1 MRSGFFMSM
10 KKIIQINILTFLITL
25 FFCLQTIAQTARYDS
40 TVNAGIKQI
49 YGIKFPEAEKTFKSL
64 IAAYPNRPAGKFFYA
79 MIDWWKIILD
89 PDDESYDDV
98 FIKKLENVIDQ
109 CENILDKEPK
119 NVDALF
125 FKGGAIGFR
134 GRLRAY
140 RESWLKAA
148 GDGREALPIV
158 EEAAK
163 LDPKNVDVKLG
174 FGIYNYYV
182 AVLPDKYPALK
193 PIMLFFPGGNKK
205 QGIEDLEYVARDG
218 KYAKYEARYFL
229 MSIFYHYEENFTEA
243 EKYAKMLNTDFPDN
257 PSFERWQGR
266 IYAKQG
272 KSKLSSVIFSD
283 VLKKS
288 KQGLTGY
295 TYPAVKREADYYV
308 AYQFK
313 LEGKLDSARIYFK
326 DCADLSLKMNEEDSG
341 FLANSYLYLGMIYDA
356 SNERAKAVEYYN
368 KVLDM
373 KEFQNSKKLAG
384 QYLKNPYKQ

>member
-1 MRSGFFMSM
+1 MLLVISLAFVVRA
-10 KKIIQINILTFLITL
+10 N
-25 FFCLQTIAQTARYDS
+25 AQTVRYDS

-64 IAAYPNRPAGKFFYA
+64 IADYPNKPAGKFFYA

-89 PDDESYDDV
+89 PDNESYDDI
-98 FIKKLENVIDQ
+98 FYQKLNNVIDQ
-109 CENILDKEPK
+109 CDKILDKDPK

-134 GRLRAY
+134 GRLHAY

-148 GDGREALPIV
+148 DDGREALPLV
-158 EEAAK
+158 QRAAK
-163 LDPKNVDVKLG
+163 LDPGNVDVKLG

-182 AVLPDKYPALK
+182 AVLPDKYPVLK

-205 QGIEDLEYVARDG
+205 RGIEDLEYVARDG

-229 MSIFYHYEENFTEA
+229 MNIFYHYENNFTEA
-243 EKYAKMLNTDFPDN
+243 EKYAKMLNSDFPDN
-257 PSFERWQGR
+257 PSFERWLGR

-272 KSKLSSVIFSD
+272 KSILSSVIFLD
-283 VLKKS
+283 VLKKN
-288 KQGLTGY
+288 KQGFTGY
-295 TYPAVKREADYYV
+295 TYLSVKREADYYV
-308 AYQFK
+308 AYQLK

-326 DCADLSLKMNEEDSG
+326 DCVDLSLKMNEEDSG

-356 SNERAKAVEYYN
+356 SNERAKAVGYYN

-373 KEFQNSKKLAG
+373 KEFKNSQDLAE